1 MKICADCEI
10 VAVGRMGRGDVN
22 YRFLFN
28 PFRFRNKQVG
38 PDARSA
44 NYLRGSTLPDIAN
57 Y

>member
-1 MKICADCEI
+1 MKICADREI

-28 PFRFRNKQVG
+28 PFRFRNKSGLMIGAQTT
-38 PDARSA
+38 
-44 NYLRGSTLPDIAN
+44 LRGSTLPDIAN